1 MWTYL
6 LPIIIKK
13 PGICEIGKNRKVLQ
27 VIADFRYPTQWDP
40 MIYICDVHIASG
52 VLLNIGIYIF
62 TFTGWILMSYL

>member
-13 PGICEIGKNRKVLQ
+13 PRMYEIGKNRKVLQ
-27 VIADFRYPTQWDP
+27 VIADFGYPTQWDP
-40 MIYICDVHIASG
+40 MSYIYDVHIAWG

-62 TFTGWILMSYL
+62 TFTGWMLMS